1 MKKSTKNKHPSVNN
15 LRGKIMNAPAKS
27 IGELLDDSNKGL
39 IGFGYRQIKSSAEE
53 AAKLHGCEWA
63 KKYPATAE
71 AIQLR
76 QRLRDLV
83 LSYVPKTHSNRDVV
97 WQRYRQYALKFC
109 GL

>member
-1 MKKSTKNKHPSVNN
+1 M
-15 LRGKIMNAPAKS
+15 IMNAPAKT

-39 IGFGYRQIKSSAEE
+39 IGFGYRQIKCSAEE
-53 AAKLHGCEWA
+53 AAKFHGCEWA

-97 WQRYRQYALKFC
+97 WQRYRQYALKYC
-109 GL
+109 GQ